1 MGTLGVLDEEHRL
14 HLTVC
19 SDLHGSTSQLSL
31 LADHARF
38 EGRSVIAAGDYLQGY
53 IADDLSDHEERVEE
67 AVGQLDILAGLGAYV
82 IPGNHDHP
90 FVYRAALTRT
100 ADGLRDIHQA
110 TDVIGDG
117 FTVVGWGGMEHSDPI
132 YENFKMGH
140 YYAPD
145 HIVKGMEGLLAGVDD
160 HKDCVLVTH
169 QPVRGYLSKGH
180 VGQELGSAAMREV
193 YDAHSDIGLVISGHS
208 HQAGY
213 SSDKAID
220 FVAKP
225 RSKDRPPDPD
235 ALRVYQMDGYDPAH
249 PNKVV
254 IEYDKDQYDLTC
266 FLNPGS
272 LGHPHSFSDCLDV
285 DVYEN
290 GGVRRIEVSFVEL

>member
-1 MGTLGVLDEEHRL
+1 MGTQGVLDEEHRL

-19 SDLHGSTSQLSL
+19 SDLHGNTSKLSM
-31 LADHARF
+31 LADHARS
-38 EGRSVIAAGDYLQGY
+38 EGRSVIAAGDYLRAY
-53 IADDLSDHEERVEE
+53 VADDLSDHEERVEE
-67 AVGQLDILAGLGAYV
+67 AVGQLDILAGLGAYA

-90 FVYRAALTRT
+90 SVYQEALSRT
-100 ADGLRDIHQA
+100 TGGLRDIHQG

-132 YENFKMGH
+132 FETFKMGH
-140 YYAPD
+140 YYSPD
-145 HIVKGMEGLLAGVDD
+145 HISNGMEALLAGVDD
-160 HKDCVLVTH
+160 NKDCVLVTH
-169 QPVRGYLSKGH
+169 QPVRGYLSRGH
-180 VGQELGSAAMREV
+180 VGQELGSAAIREV

-220 FVAKP
+220 FVAKA

-235 ALRVYQMDGYDPAH
+235 ALRVYQVDGLDPAH

-272 LGHPHSFSDCLDV
+272 LGHPHSYSDCLDV
-285 DVYEN
+285 DVYES